1 MPEAKHFNDLSRE
14 FEAAY
19 STWTHAQKT
28 GIDPLFL
35 RIQLRKLSAL
45 IVQLEASDFDA
56 GKPSMDRLWP
66 KITEV
71 KTALERFHSSRETT
85 DASRQIAE
93 CMADIPELMLLELD
107 QIMGTEI
114 TPEMLAEFDFTE
126 DESSQ

>member
-1 MPEAKHFNDLSRE
+1 MPEAKPFNDLSRD
-14 FEAAY
+14 FQAAY
-19 STWTHAQKT
+19 ATWTHAQKT

-45 IVQLEASDFDA
+45 IVQLEAADFDS
-56 GKPSMDRLWP
+56 GKPSMDKLWP

-85 DASRQIAE
+85 EASRQIAE

-107 QIMGTEI
+107 QIMGTKI
-114 TPEMLAEFDFTE
+114 TPEMLTGFDLNE
-126 DESSQ
+126 DEPPQ